1 MSQITPFL
9 WFDYQAEE
17 AAEFYVSVFENS
29 RILDVS
35 REGEPDVDVPG
46 RVTSVTFELDG
57 RRLIAFN
64 GGPAFSFSP
73 AISFFVDCETQ
84 TEVDERWE
92 KLSAGGQP
100 GQCGWL
106 TDRYGVSWQIV
117 PTILG
122 RLLSDPDP
130 ARAQRVAEAMLKMGK
145 LDIAGLQA
153 AYDQD

>member
-1 MSQITPFL
+1 MPQITPFL

-17 AAEFYVSVFENS
+17 AAEFYVSIFGNS
-29 RILDVS
+29 RILEVS
-35 REGEPDVDVPG
+35 REGEPDVDVPA
-46 RVTSVTFELDG
+46 RAMSVTFELDG

-64 GGPAFSFSP
+64 GGPEFPFTP

-84 TEVDERWE
+84 AEVDERWE
-92 KLSAGGQP
+92 RLSAGGQP

-122 RLLSDPDP
+122 HLLSDPDP
-130 ARAQRVAEAMLKMGK
+130 ARAQRVTEAMLKMGK
-145 LDIAGLQA
+145 LEIAELQA
-153 AYDQD
+153 AYDQT